1 MSFIFATTGHV
12 GLTMSFVVTGTADE
26 DAMRRDLTINSLF
39 YNINTGEVEDWTG
52 RGFEDLRRGVV
63 ATPLPPLTTLL
74 DDPLRVL
81 RSIRFAAR
89 LRFSMDDELVQAAKD
104 VRVRTALGQK
114 VSRERVGGEVDL
126 MLRSPDPVGA
136 MRLLVNLKLAD
147 TVFPLSSLLP
157 TADSAVLF
165 ADGIRLLQTAH
176 DHLADCRISPPVW
189 CRFRKTAHGARE
201 TKLTDDVEARRL
213 LWYAAFLKPVFD
225 HCKREKQKKVSKRQ
239 QTKKANKSAL
249 RNLMSDELKRP
260 MRDSEAIEKV
270 LEAADEFT
278 EMVSSGGDVSATMI
292 LLSDISVDSHG
303 CFMNGRHVDPVT
315 EADPVWEH
323 AMEFRLACSKIMQR
337 VGPLWRAAMT
347 LSIAEQLVELEA
359 TDYVIEG
366 DVLDEAQSEER
377 LGVIH
382 RYDIFATALQ
392 QLSLIGIWNEKP
404 LLDGGAIKK
413 VLPNIPKGPSF
424 RDVMDEQQ
432 SWMICHPSGSRDALK
447 DHLRQ
452 AFPDFA
458 PQD

>member
-1 MSFIFATTGHV
+1 
-12 GLTMSFVVTGTADE
+12 
-26 DAMRRDLTINSLF
+26 MRRDLTINALF

-52 RGFEDLRRGVV
+52 RGFEDLRRGIV

-81 RSIRFAAR
+81 RSVRFAAR
-89 LRFSMDDELVQAAKD
+89 LRFSMDDDLVQAAKD

-147 TVFPLSSLLP
+147 TVFPLSRLLP
-157 TADSAVLF
+157 KADTSVLF
-165 ADGIRLLQTAH
+165 ADGTRLLQTAH

-189 CRFRKTAHGARE
+189 CRFRKTAHGTTE

-213 LWYAAFLKPVFD
+213 LWYASFLKPVFD
-225 HCKREKQKKVSKRQ
+225 YCKFQKQEKLPKRQ
-239 QTKKANKSAL
+239 QTKKANRSAL
-249 RNLMSDELKRP
+249 TNLMVDELKRP
-260 MRDSEAIEKV
+260 GRDAEAIEKI
-270 LEAADEFT
+270 LQGADEFT
-278 EMVSSGGDVSATMI
+278 EMVSCGGDVSATMI
-292 LLSDISVDSHG
+292 LLSDISVDSQG
-303 CFMNGRHVDPVT
+303 CSMNGRKVNPVT
-315 EADPVWEH
+315 EGDPVWEH

-337 VGPLWRAAMT
+337 VGPLWRASMT

-377 LGVIH
+377 LGVIQ

-392 QLSLIGIWNEKP
+392 KLSLIGIWNEKP
-404 LLDGGAIKK
+404 LMDGGEVKK
-413 VLPNIPKGPSF
+413 ILPNIPKGPAF
-424 RDVMDEQQ
+424 RDVMDEQH
-432 SWMICHPSGSRDALK
+432 SWMIVNPMGSPHDLQ
-447 DHLRQ
+447 DHLQRV
-452 AFPDFA
+452 FPDFA